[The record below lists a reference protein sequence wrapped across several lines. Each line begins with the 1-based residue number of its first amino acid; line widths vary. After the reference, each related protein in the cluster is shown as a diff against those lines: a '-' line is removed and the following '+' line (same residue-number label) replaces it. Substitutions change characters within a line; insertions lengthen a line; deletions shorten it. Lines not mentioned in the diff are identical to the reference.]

1 MPESGTYARLVR
13 ARRLIDER
21 FDQPLDLDAM
31 AAEAC
36 FSRYH
41 FLRQFQREFRKTPH
55 EYLQAR
61 RIERARQ
68 LLAAGH
74 HSVTEVCFEVGF
86 QSPGSFSTLFRK
98 VVGQPPATYRAR
110 SLVVVPGF
118 GQVGPLVLVPAC
130 YIRMF
135 GLDRRPARQIQRPSI
150 AR

>member
-1 MPESGTYARLVR
+1 MGGSGTYERLVR
-13 ARRLIDER
+13 ARRFIDER

-61 RIERARQ
+61 RIERAKQ

-74 HSVTEVCFEVGF
+74 HSVTDVCYEVGF
-86 QSPGSFSTLFRK
+86 QSPGSFSTLFRR

-118 GQVGPLVLVPAC
+118 GQVGPLVLIPSC
-130 YIRMF
+130 FINKF
-135 GLDRRPARQIQRPSI
+135 GLDLRPS
-150 AR
+150 RRL